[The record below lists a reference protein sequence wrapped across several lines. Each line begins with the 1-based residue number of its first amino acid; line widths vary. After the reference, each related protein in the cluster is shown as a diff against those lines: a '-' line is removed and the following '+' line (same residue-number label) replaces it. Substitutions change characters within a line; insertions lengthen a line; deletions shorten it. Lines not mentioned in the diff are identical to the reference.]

1 MALLILTLMK
11 SVVRSKF
18 SYSSSSRT
26 VLLDDADPTRFNSLH
41 CVSTSFTRRTYAYPT
56 LWWDIMSWARLF
68 SARFVFPDWRQRRR
82 RSRKRSR
89 NKIVFPEHKR
99 EVAETKIR
107 THDLIHDL
115 ENISAL
121 DRSTTVGRL
130 EEKMFVKMDCNCS
143 YMCLW
148 RFFLNRCQSGFG
160 SYLDSVKN
168 SQRTFFVLMSWTLD
182 NWKADTHKVC
192 YFIL

>member
-1 MALLILTLMK
+1 MLYIALIIDGTPHWHLWSPLFEAN
-11 SVVRSKF
+11 SH
-18 SYSSSSRT
+18 SSSSRT
-26 VLLDDADPTRFNSLH
+26 VLLDDADPTRFDSLR

-68 SARFVFPDWRQRRR
+68 SARFVFPDWRRRRR

-130 EEKMFVKMDCNCS
+130 II
-143 YMCLW
+143 
-148 RFFLNRCQSGFG
+148 
-160 SYLDSVKN
+160 SVYHCFTIT
-168 SQRTFFVLMSWTLD
+168 STSL
-182 NWKADTHKVC
+182 
-192 YFIL
+192 